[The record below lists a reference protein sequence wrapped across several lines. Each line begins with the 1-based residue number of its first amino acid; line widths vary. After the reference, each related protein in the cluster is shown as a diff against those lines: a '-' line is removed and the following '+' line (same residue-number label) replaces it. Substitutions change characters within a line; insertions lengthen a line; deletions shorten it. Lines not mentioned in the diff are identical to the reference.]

1 MTKWINSLQ
10 TKLIVSFILLI
21 LIIAGTTFLYTFNET
36 KKALLDSTREDML
49 QIVGMAST
57 QLSAQE
63 IEAMSQLKEG
73 QDNTPEFIAFK
84 DNLQKIRYLSPN
96 IINFYVMN
104 VEDKKVTFLV
114 DDLEEDAASIGQLY
128 EEPEDRLFEAVNK
141 PQVSD
146 DIYTDEWGT
155 FLSGY
160 APLKGSDGKTLAIL
174 GADMSAAKVIE
185 RQNFIGNTIY
195 FIIGIA
201 VLIAAIIIGI
211 FSLTIIRDIKKLNAT
226 ATEIS
231 KGNTNVSVDVKRKDE
246 IGDLAESFSRMAAS
260 LKFMMMDQNSE
271 KGKKK

>member
-84 DNLQKIRYLSPN
+84 DKLQKIRSLSPN

-104 VEDKKVTFLV
+104 IEDKKVTFLV

-128 EEPEDRLFEAVNK
+128 EEPEDRLFE
-141 PQVSD
+141 
-146 DIYTDEWGT
+146 I
-155 FLSGY
+155 
-160 APLKGSDGKTLAIL
+160 
-174 GADMSAAKVIE
+174 
-185 RQNFIGNTIY
+185 
-195 FIIGIA
+195 
-201 VLIAAIIIGI
+201 VLIKSDTRGI
-211 FSLTIIRDIKKLNAT
+211 K
-226 ATEIS
+226 
-231 KGNTNVSVDVKRKDE
+231 
-246 IGDLAESFSRMAAS
+246 
-260 LKFMMMDQNSE
+260 
-271 KGKKK
+271 